1 MGKRRNDDDDDDDNE
16 DAPKKKTAKSDDE
29 EVKIVKDD
37 YEDINRANII
47 PGKRPTR
54 RAALNSGL
62 ARPASGGYSKSAV
75 KGAVLGKNAFDDD
88 DDEAEF

>member
-1 MGKRRNDDDDDDDNE
+1 MGKRRNDDEDDEDE
-16 DAPKKKTAKSDDE
+16 DAPKKKTAKSDGDE

-88 DDEAEF
+88 DEAEF